1 MAEKTNSAQPKAGRP
16 SPRQALAAVLPN
28 LTLRRVLVA
37 EATVSAGTAMTLVV
51 LTIIA
56 FNVGG
61 ARLVGF
67 ALSFRY
73 LGVGILRPIA
83 GVVID
88 RLSPLA
94 GVRTGSGL
102 LVLGAGA
109 CLAGGA
115 VGGVAG
121 VSVLIAGICVQKLGH
136 SIAKSGRRAAI
147 AVAAESPAQASATV
161 GLVSLVVA
169 TSGLVGPTLAAG
181 VLVLANEVG
190 ALALGASLY
199 GLASASMWRLPVS
212 NERPHADVGVGTV
225 LSGQRETL
233 KAPTVIWT
241 FVLAGTSS
249 FLNAALGVF
258 YAPLVVESLDA
269 GSEAI
274 GYLRSGFGT
283 GAIIMSVLLLSAP
296 MVEHPTRRLAAGVA
310 LFAVMIAVI
319 EPSGRLL
326 VALLPMLGMGAGK
339 TLIDTAYLTHL
350 QRALPDGLQQRV
362 LGLGET
368 VIFMA
373 GAIGSLAVIP
383 LLDVLSLA
391 ATMAITGGLGVVV
404 AILAGLRLRRLETR
418 TPAPLEALT
427 LLRQTET
434 FGLLPPIELD
444 LLALRMQEREL
455 PKRQVL
461 ESQGDPGNSWF
472 IIASGE
478 MDVAVDG
485 THVATMGPGES
496 FGEIALLR
504 SCSRT
509 ATITASSQAT
519 VLELDGTVFRRALGV
534 AEQHGFDAIVD
545 DRLGRAAPAAFD
557 PGG

>member
-1 MAEKTNSAQPKAGRP
+1 
-16 SPRQALAAVLPN
+16 
-28 LTLRRVLVA
+28 
-37 EATVSAGTAMTLVV
+37 
-51 LTIIA
+51 
-56 FNVGG
+56 
-61 ARLVGF
+61 
-67 ALSFRY
+67 
-73 LGVGILRPIA
+73 
-83 GVVID
+83 
-88 RLSPLA
+88 
-94 GVRTGSGL
+94 
-102 LVLGAGA
+102 
-109 CLAGGA
+109 
-115 VGGVAG
+115 
-121 VSVLIAGICVQKLGH
+121 
-136 SIAKSGRRAAI
+136 
-147 AVAAESPAQASATV
+147 
-161 GLVSLVVA
+161 
-169 TSGLVGPTLAAG
+169 
-181 VLVLANEVG
+181 
-190 ALALGASLY
+190 
-199 GLASASMWRLPVS
+199 MWRLPVS
-212 NERPHADVGVGTV
+212 NERPHADGGVGTV
-225 LSGQRETL
+225 LSGQRETI

-258 YAPLVVESLDA
+258 YAPLVVESLGA

-296 MVEHPTRRLAAGVA
+296 MAEHPTRRLAAGVA

-319 EPSGRLL
+319 EPSSQLL

-383 LLDVLSLA
+383 LLDVFSLA

-404 AILAGLRLRRLETR
+404 AILAGLRLRRVETR
-418 TPAPLEALT
+418 TPAPLEALE

-444 LLALRMQEREL
+444 LLALRMQEREV
-455 PKRQVL
+455 PMRRVL

-472 IIASGE
+472 IIVSGE
-478 MDVAVDG
+478 MDVVVDG

-504 SCSRT
+504 ACPRT
-509 ATITASSQAT
+509 ATITSSSQAT

-534 AEQHGFDAIVD
+534 AEEHSFDAIVD